1 MGEGGGSR
9 RVSAAVVLALALC
22 GLAQTTTA
30 QTGAKALTVERIY
43 GQPSLSGRLSR
54 GIEWSPDGKTLTFF
68 LPSLEFSGSVGH
80 ANTDLIA
87 MDASNG
93 QTRVLVPADKL
104 ESLLPEHRQATQ
116 ATGLGRHAPA
126 QYEWAPDGSALL
138 FVGPNALAWFD
149 LKSEAARTLVTG
161 KEALADAK
169 ISPDG
174 KFVSFVRDHNLFA
187 VGVEDGKEHALTT
200 GGTEQVRK
208 GELDWVYPEELELTT
223 AYCWAPDSSQVA
235 FLEMDEREV
244 NQYPLVDFAAPTG
257 EADEERYPVAGGKNP
272 VVHVY
277 TVGLN
282 GGEPRLMDTGGDTN
296 TYTPRVDWLPD
307 AKHLAIQRLNRAQ
320 TQLDLLEADAATGK
334 SRIILTEK
342 DPHWIN
348 VGDELDF
355 LRDGKRFLWASERSG
370 YRHLYLY
377 DLQGKELA
385 QLTRGDWEV
394 TDLDAVDEAHGLVYF
409 TATKESPT
417 ERQIYS
423 VGLDGAGLLRVTKTD
438 GTHAGNF
445 SPDAAAF
452 VDTYSRAGLPPSQM
466 LLRKDGTEIA
476 AINENKVAELAEYKL
491 SPVEFLKVKAK
502 DGVELNAYVIKPV
515 GFDAA
520 KKYPVLVY
528 TYGGPHA
535 QVVLNAWGG
544 PTFLWHEM
552 LAEKGFVIF
561 ALDNRGSAGRGHV
574 FETPIYH
581 HFGDREISDQEDG
594 VAWLKKQP
602 WVDASRIGV
611 WGWSYGGHMTL
622 QLMFRDGKDF
632 KAGFAGGP
640 VTDWHYYDSIYT
652 ERYMG
657 LPQENRENY
666 VKSSPVTYAGQLQGK
681 LLIAHGTGDDNVHFA
696 NTLTLIDRLLD
707 KGKYVEVMPFPGRGH
722 GVSDA
727 AARTVLM
734 KHVTEFFEK
743 NLAGE

>member
-1 MGEGGGSR
+1 MSLGGEFRRMGVAPAAFLLILAGFASR
-9 RVSAAVVLALALC
+9 IE
-22 GLAQTTTA
+22 AQTS
-30 QTGAKALTVERIY
+30 TGGKALTIERIY
-43 GQPSLSGRLSR
+43 GQPNLSGRLSR
-54 GIEWSPDGKTLTFF
+54 GMEWSPDGKTLTFF
-68 LPSLEFSGSVGH
+68 E
-80 ANTDLIA
+80 ANTADHGRTELWA
-87 MDASNG
+87 MDTTTG
-93 QTRVLVPADKL
+93 KHRVLASAEKL
-104 ESLLPEHRQATQ
+104 ESLLPEHRRATQ

-126 QYEWAPDGSALL
+126 QYQWAPDGSALL
-138 FVGPNALAWFD
+138 FVSPDSLVWFD
-149 LKSEAARTLVTG
+149 LKNEKTRTLVTG
-161 KEALADAK
+161 KEEIADPK

-174 KFVSFVRDHNLFA
+174 KFVSFVRDHNLL
-187 VGVEDGKEHALTT
+187 VVNVEDAKEHALTT
-200 GGTEQVRK
+200 EGTEQVRK

-223 AYCWAPDSSQVA
+223 AYWWAPDSSQVA

-244 NQYPLVDFAAPTG
+244 NQYPLVDFASPRG

-272 VVHVY
+272 VVRVY
-277 TVGLN
+277 TVSVK
-282 GGEPRLMDTGGDTN
+282 GGEPRLMDTGSDTN
-296 TYTPRVDWLPD
+296 TYTARVAWLPD
-307 AKHLAIQRLNRAQ
+307 SKHLVIQRLNRAQ
-320 TQLDLLEADAATGK
+320 TQLDLLEADASSGA
-334 SRIILTEK
+334 SREVLTEK
-342 DPHWIN
+342 DPYWIN
-348 VGDELDF
+348 IGDELYF
-355 LRDGKRFLWASERSG
+355 LRDGKRFIWASERSG
-370 YRHLYLY
+370 YRHLYVY

-394 TDLDAVDEAHGLVYF
+394 TELDAVDETHGLVYF

-423 VGLDGAGLLRVTKTD
+423 VGLDGAGLVRVTKTE
-438 GTHAGNF
+438 GTHAADF

-452 VDTYSRAGLPPSQM
+452 VDTYSRAGLPPSQQ

-476 AINENKVAELAEYKL
+476 AINENKVAELAEYAM
-491 SPVEFLKVKAK
+491 SPVQFLKVKAR
-502 DGVELNAYVIKPV
+502 DGAELNAYVIKPV

-544 PTFLWHEM
+544 PTFLWHEL
-552 LAEKGFVIF
+552 LAEKGFAIF

-581 HFGDREISDQEDG
+581 HFGDKEISDQEDG

-602 WVDASRIGV
+602 WVDARRIGV

-622 QLMFRDGKDF
+622 QLMFRDAKDF

-657 LPQENRENY
+657 LPQVNEENY

-696 NTLTLIDRLLD
+696 NTLTLINRLVEN
-707 KGKYVEVMPFPGRGH
+707 GKYVEVMPFPGRGH

-727 AARTVLM
+727 GARTVLM
-734 KHVTEFFEK
+734 RRVTAFFEK

>member
-1 MGEGGGSR
+1 MSLGGEFRRMGVAPAAFLLILAGFASR
-9 RVSAAVVLALALC
+9 IE
-22 GLAQTTTA
+22 AQTS
-30 QTGAKALTVERIY
+30 TGGKALTIERIY
-43 GQPSLSGRLSR
+43 GQPNLSGRLSR
-54 GIEWSPDGKTLTFF
+54 GMEWSPDGKTLTFF
-68 LPSLEFSGSVGH
+68 E
-80 ANTDLIA
+80 ANTADHGRTELWA
-87 MDASNG
+87 MDTTTG
-93 QTRVLVPADKL
+93 KHRVLASAEKL
-104 ESLLPEHRQATQ
+104 ESLLPEHRRATQ

-126 QYEWAPDGSALL
+126 QYQWAPDGSALL
-138 FVGPNALAWFD
+138 FVSPDSLVWFD
-149 LKSEAARTLVTG
+149 LKNEKTRTLVTG
-161 KEALADAK
+161 KEEIADPK

-174 KFVSFVRDHNLFA
+174 KFVSFVRDHNLL
-187 VGVEDGKEHALTT
+187 VVNVEDAKEHALTT
-200 GGTEQVRK
+200 EGTEQVRK

-223 AYCWAPDSSQVA
+223 AYWWAPDSSQVA

-244 NQYPLVDFAAPTG
+244 NQYPLVDFASPRG

-272 VVHVY
+272 VVRVY
-277 TVGLN
+277 TVSVK
-282 GGEPRLMDTGGDTN
+282 GGEPRLMDTGSDTN
-296 TYTPRVDWLPD
+296 IYIARVAWLPD
-307 AKHLAIQRLNRAQ
+307 SKHLVIQRLNRAQ
-320 TQLDLLEADAATGK
+320 TQLDLLEADASSGA
-334 SRIILTEK
+334 SREVLTEK
-342 DPHWIN
+342 DPYWIN
-348 VGDELDF
+348 IGDELYF
-355 LRDGKRFLWASERSG
+355 LRDGKRFIWASERSG
-370 YRHLYLY
+370 YRHLYVY

-394 TDLDAVDEAHGLVYF
+394 TELDAVDETHGLVYF

-423 VGLDGAGLLRVTKTD
+423 VGLDGAGLVRVTKTE
-438 GTHAGNF
+438 GTHAADF

-452 VDTYSRAGLPPSQM
+452 VDTYSRAGLPPSQQ

-476 AINENKVAELAEYKL
+476 AINENKVAELAEYAM
-491 SPVEFLKVKAK
+491 SPVQFLKVKAR
-502 DGVELNAYVIKPV
+502 DGAELNAYVIKPV

-544 PTFLWHEM
+544 PTFLWHEL
-552 LAEKGFVIF
+552 LAEKGFAIF

-581 HFGDREISDQEDG
+581 HFGDKEISDQEDG

-602 WVDASRIGV
+602 WVDARRIGV

-622 QLMFRDGKDF
+622 QLMFRDAKDF

-657 LPQENRENY
+657 LPQVNEENY

-696 NTLTLIDRLLD
+696 NTLTLINRLVEN
-707 KGKYVEVMPFPGRGH
+707 GKYVEVMPFPGRGH

-727 AARTVLM
+727 GARTVLM
-734 KHVTEFFEK
+734 RRVTAFFEK

>member
-1 MGEGGGSR
+1 MSLGGEFRRMGAAPVAFALMLAGFASR
-9 RVSAAVVLALALC
+9 IE
-22 GLAQTTTA
+22 A
-30 QTGAKALTVERIY
+30 QTGAGGKALTVERIY
-43 GQPSLSGRLSR
+43 GHPNLSGRLSR
-54 GIEWSPDGKTLTFF
+54 GVEWSPDGKTLTFF
-68 LPSLEFSGSVGH
+68 E
-80 ANTDLIA
+80 ANAADHGRTELWA
-87 MDASNG
+87 MDAATG
-93 QTRVLVPADKL
+93 ERRVLASAEKL
-104 ESLLPEHRQATQ
+104 ESLLAEHRRATQ

-126 QYEWAPDGSALL
+126 QYQWAPDGSALL
-138 FVGPNALAWFD
+138 FVSPDSLVWFD
-149 LKSEAARTLVTG
+149 LKNEKTRTLATG
-161 KEALADAK
+161 KEEIADPK

-174 KFVSFVRDHNLFA
+174 KFVSFVRDHNLLA
-187 VGVEDGKEHALTT
+187 VNVEDAKEHALTT

-223 AYCWAPDSSQVA
+223 AYWWAPDSSQVA

-244 NQYPLVDFAAPTG
+244 NQYPLVDFASPRG

-272 VVHVY
+272 AVSVY
-277 TVGLN
+277 TVSVK
-282 GGEPRLMDTGGDTN
+282 GGEPRLMDTGSDTN
-296 TYTPRVDWLPD
+296 TYTARVAWLPD
-307 AKHLAIQRLNRAQ
+307 SKHVAIQRLNRAQ
-320 TQLDLLEADAATGK
+320 TQLDLLEADASSGA
-334 SRIILTEK
+334 SRVILTEK
-342 DPHWIN
+342 DPYWIN
-348 VGDELDF
+348 IGDEVYF
-355 LRDGKRFLWASERSG
+355 LRDGKRFIWASERSG
-370 YRHLYLY
+370 YRHLYVH

-385 QLTRGDWEV
+385 QLTHGDWEV
-394 TDLDAVDEAHGLVYF
+394 TELDAVDERHGLVYF

-423 VGLDGAGLLRVTKTD
+423 VGLDGVGLVRVTKTE
-438 GTHAGNF
+438 GTHAADF

-452 VDTYSRAGLPPSQM
+452 VDTYSRAGLPPSQQ

-476 AINENKVAELAEYKL
+476 AINENKVAELAEYAM
-491 SPVEFLKVKAK
+491 SPVQFVKVKAR
-502 DGVELNAYVIKPV
+502 DGAELNAYVIKPV

-520 KKYPVLVY
+520 NKCPVLVY

-544 PTFLWHEM
+544 PTFLWHEL
-552 LAEKGFVIF
+552 LAEKGFAIF
-561 ALDNRGSAGRGHV
+561 ALDNRGSSGRGHV

-581 HFGDREISDQEDG
+581 HFGDKEISDQEDG

-622 QLMFRDGKDF
+622 QLMFRDAKDF

-657 LPQENRENY
+657 LPQENEENY

-696 NTLTLIDRLLD
+696 NTLTLINQLVEN
-707 KGKYVEVMPFPGRGH
+707 GKYVEVMPFPGRGH

-727 AARTVLM
+727 GARTVLM
-734 KHVTEFFEK
+734 RRVTAFFEK